1 MEDENLFVRKQ
12 FIRVLD
18 ILVESD
24 KGTNPRKHAKSL
36 KDKVRVIRPIRNSI
50 GPEF

>member
-12 FIRVLD
+12 LIRVLD

-24 KGTNPRKHAKSL
+24 KGTNPRKHTKSL
-36 KDKVRVIRPIRNSI
+36 KDKVRIIRPIRNSI